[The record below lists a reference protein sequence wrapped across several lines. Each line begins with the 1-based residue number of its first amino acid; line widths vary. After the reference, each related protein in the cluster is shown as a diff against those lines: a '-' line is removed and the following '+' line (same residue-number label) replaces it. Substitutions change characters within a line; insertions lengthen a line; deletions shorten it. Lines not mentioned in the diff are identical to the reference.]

1 MDEKSK
7 KPVELVTPNEKSFWI
22 LALRKLVTNFLS
34 IKVWIIIA
42 VMAVSTYLCIEVKMT
57 GGEWAAINGGV
68 ISTIAALREG
78 FKVVSVR
85 KNGSNKGIPT

>member
-1 MDEKSK
+1 MSNG
-7 KPVELVTPNEKSFWI
+7 NEVSFWKM
-22 LALRKLVTNFLS
+22 ALRKLVTNFLS

-42 VMAVSTYLCIEVKMT
+42 VMMVSTYLCIEVKMT

-78 FKVVSVR
+78 FKVVNVR
-85 KNGSNKGIPT
+85 RNGNNKETPVK